1 MKEISEIA
9 SQLRNE
15 YAKRTLSEEDVS
27 PNPSVQFG
35 EWFKEAIESEILN
48 ANAMSL
54 ATATP
59 DGHPSIRIVLLKGI
73 DHGGFVFYTNYHSRK
88 GIEISRNKYGA
99 LNFFWKELERQVR
112 IEGVIEKTSSRE
124 SDEYFST
131 RPRGSQLSAVASPQS
146 VPVKQGEMQKAM
158 SELDTEFQ
166 NKEIDRP
173 AHWGGY
179 RLKPNKIE
187 FWQGRPN
194 RLHDRI
200 LYTLKDGDWI
210 ISRLAP

>member
-1 MKEISEIA
+1 MKDISEIA
-9 SQLRNE
+9 SKLRNE
-15 YAKRTLSEEDVS
+15 YAQRTLSEADVS
-27 PNPSVQFG
+27 HDPIAQFS

-48 ANAMSL
+48 ANAMGL

-59 DGHPSIRIVLLKGI
+59 DGQPSIRIVLLKGI
-73 DHGGFVFYTNYHSRK
+73 DNSGFVFYTNYHSRK
-88 GIEISRNKYGA
+88 GIEISLNKHGA

-112 IEGVIEKTSSRE
+112 IEGVIEKTTSRE
-124 SDEYFST
+124 SDDYFGT

-146 VPVKQGEMQKAM
+146 LAIKQGEMEKVM
-158 SELDTEFQ
+158 SELDTEFR